1 MSEQVV
7 GKRQFGHKARLV
19 LPTVLSFKIDEQA
32 HAARAMWNLLHA
44 WWLMMPGEKRTLANA
59 DAAIRQARKDM
70 EFLAVRQLPL
80 LVLMIAYT
88 IGGLTLLLA

>member
-19 LPTVLSFKIDEQA
+19 LPAVLSFKIDEQA

-44 WWLMMPGEKRTLANA
+44 WWLMMPGEKLHGCPAP
-59 DAAIRQARKDM
+59 
-70 EFLAVRQLPL
+70 ELPGCP
-80 LVLMIAYT
+80 AH
-88 IGGLTLLLA
+88 